1 MQWDEAQGDSN
12 VVGMP
17 LSMLLRNAGVAA
29 LTSCHRNSY
38 EELFQGVRRPAR
50 PDQRAQAEAC
60 GPTLPGE

>member
-1 MQWDEAQGDSN
+1 
-12 VVGMP
+12 MP

-38 EELFQGVRRPAR
+38 EDLFQGVRPA
-50 PDQRAQAEAC
+50 DGAAQRAQAQAC